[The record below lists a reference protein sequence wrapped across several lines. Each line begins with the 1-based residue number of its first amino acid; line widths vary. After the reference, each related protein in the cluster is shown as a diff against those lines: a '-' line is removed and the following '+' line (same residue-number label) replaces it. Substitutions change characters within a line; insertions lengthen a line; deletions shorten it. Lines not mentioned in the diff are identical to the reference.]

1 MPIPPGRRS
10 LMIPALMPCA
20 LLAALAGNS
29 ACGSGTP
36 LESRVVERVSVNPG
50 TAGVSVGGT
59 VQLQATAYD
68 TADLVVSGATIS
80 WSSSA
85 SAVAAVS
92 TAGLVTGVAP
102 GTATITAA
110 AGGRQGTA
118 QVTVVA
124 GGTSA
129 GTVTVHGAQQ
139 FQTMTGWEAQAGIGQ
154 AECDPRAYEVYKHE
168 VIARAADEVGI
179 NRIRVGLRN
188 GFENPVDHFARLQ
201 AGQLTFDQWKVF
213 WFQVVND
220 NSDPFSM
227 NPAGYNWG
235 YLDYVMDDLVVPL
248 RQRLAARG
256 AGFWLSLSYTGANSG
271 QLHRDNPNEY
281 AEFVLAAFQH
291 LQQKYGIVPNSL
303 EIVNEPD
310 VGNWSPP
317 TVARSLLAAKL
328 RLNQAGFTPEFV
340 GPSASTMAQ
349 SLYYFDLMAL
359 TAGATQALDE
369 MAYHRYGTSP
379 TSSQLQQW
387 AQRAAQHGLR
397 TAMLELGGSG
407 HEALHA
413 DLTLAN
419 VSAWQQFG
427 LAYCGDRD
435 IGGVYFPI
443 YGASPG
449 NNAPDVRTGAMTKYL
464 RQYFRYVDLGAVR
477 LGATSTETRLAPV
490 AFRNLSGKHVVV
502 VKASAG
508 GAFSVGG
515 LPAGRYGIDYTTAT
529 EYMRALGDVTIT
541 SSQALATSIPAAGVL
556 TIFAR

>member
-1 MPIPPGRRS
+1 MSPGLVLS
-10 LMIPALMPCA
+10 T
-20 LLAALAGNS
+20 LLATLAGS
-29 ACGSGTP
+29 WACGSSTP
-36 LESRVVERVSVNPG
+36 LENSSVARVSVDPG
-50 TAGVSVGGT
+50 TAGVNVGGT
-59 VQLQATAYD
+59 VQLHATAYD
-68 TADLVVSGATIS
+68 SADLVVSSATIS

-85 SAVAAVS
+85 SAIASVS
-92 TAGLVTGVAP
+92 TAGLVTGVTP

-118 QVTVVA
+118 QVTVVSS
-124 GGTSA
+124 GTSV
-129 GTVTVHGAQQ
+129 GTITVHGSQQ

-179 NRIRVGLRN
+179 NRIRVGLRT
-188 GFENPVDHFARLQ
+188 GFENPIDQFARLQ
-201 AGQLTFDQWKVF
+201 AGQLTFDEWKVY
-213 WFQVVND
+213 WFQLVND
-220 NSDPFSM
+220 NSDPFSI
-227 NPAGYNWG
+227 NPAGFNWG

-256 AGFWLSLSYTGANSG
+256 ASFWLSLSYTGARTAL
-271 QLHRDNPNEY
+271 LHRDNADEY

-310 VGNWSPP
+310 IGNWSPP

-340 GPSASTMAQ
+340 GPSASTMGQ

-359 TAGATQALDE
+359 TPGVTQALDE
-369 MAYHRYGTSP
+369 MVYHRYGTPP
-379 TSSQLQQW
+379 TPTQLQQW
-387 AQRAAQHGLR
+387 AQRGTQHGLR
-397 TAMLELGGSG
+397 TAMLEHGGSG
-407 HEALHA
+407 HEDLHA

-427 LAYCGDRD
+427 LAFCAEGDN
-435 IGGVYFPI
+435 GGVYFPVS
-443 YGASPG
+443 GARPG
-449 NNAPDVRTGAMTKYL
+449 NNTPNVRTGAMTKFL
-464 RQYFRYVDLGAVR
+464 RQYFRYVELGAVR
-477 LGATSTETRLAPV
+477 LGASSSETRLAPV
-490 AFRNLSGKHVVV
+490 AFRNLNGKHVVV

-508 GAFSVGG
+508 GTFSVGG
-515 LPAGRYGIDYTTAT
+515 LPAGRYGIDYTTAA
-529 EYMRALGDVTIT
+529 EYMQPLSDVTIT
-541 SSQALATSIPAAGVL
+541 GSQAVTTTIPAAGVL